1 MRQLRL
7 LARQFMLK
15 TKENEMIVIDIG
27 WHKIVMDREKAL
39 KLVELLESSE
49 VYEDR
54 YLSKEERKKL
64 GVDAEYTYHVYPN
77 EKTFNMRI
85 VADSHYQM
93 AKLAGKPV
101 KS

>member
-7 LARQFMLK
+7 LARRFMLK
-15 TKENEMIVIDIG
+15 TKESKMIVIDIG
-27 WHKIVMDREKAL
+27 WHKLVLDREKAL

-54 YLSKEERKKL
+54 YLNKEEREKL
-64 GVDAEYTYHVYPN
+64 GTDADYTYHVYPN
-77 EKTFNMRI
+77 EKMFNMRI
-85 VADSHYQM
+85 VTDSHYQM